1 MGIFAT
7 LRRQFTS
14 IPTPKK
20 QEAVLHPEIAH
31 VTVHVVKMPN
41 GVALRVES
49 QEQGLTL
56 LLPKHHALEMVDA
69 MLEVLDFEAEAT
81 AS

>member
-1 MGIFAT
+1 MGLFSALRQRFA
-7 LRRQFTS
+7 L
-14 IPTPKK
+14 IPKPKK
-20 QEAVLHPEIAH
+20 DELVFHPEIAH
-31 VTVHVVKMPN
+31 VTVHVVKMQN